1 MKSTTIDIG
10 GKSVTFEHGEIAR
23 QADGAV
29 IVKQGGTVLLAT
41 VVAADKANESLG
53 FFPLTVEY
61 REKSAAAGKI
71 PGGFIKRE
79 TRPQD
84 REILASRLIDRSV
97 RPLFPKAFLCETQVM
112 VTVFSYD
119 DDANPEPL
127 AIMGAAAALH
137 ISNIPW
143 AGPVCGVH
151 IVKNGDSYT
160 VLPTQKEREEPQLDL
175 MISCGKE
182 GLIMAEGLA
191 NETQESDVLEALEK
205 AQQAMQPFF
214 DMMDEWQKDADEKRV
229 CEEPEK
235 PAQEM
240 HDDIVNAVKDE
251 LLEAVLTKQK
261 KQRGKN
267 IKKVLSTHSEAF
279 NEKYPEQ
286 EKHIAKI
293 LDDLHYNLVR
303 DYMISEKKRIDGRD
317 FDNIRPISGKVG
329 WLPNAH
335 GSSIFTRG
343 ETQALVSCTLGTP
356 DDQQLVETLGGERR
370 ERFLL
375 HYNFPSY
382 SVGEVRPLRGPGR
395 REIGHGNLALRA
407 LTNILPAQKGF
418 VYTIRLVSDIS
429 ESNGSSSMATVCGG
443 CLAMMDAGVPISKP
457 VAGIAMGLIQHNG
470 ETVVISDIMGDEDHL
485 GDMDF
490 KVTGSKDGIT
500 ALQLDNKIGSLPFS
514 ILEKALQQAKD
525 GRVHILDEMA
535 KILGETRVDLS
546 ELAPRIVS
554 TTIRKDRIRSLIGP
568 GGKNVQGIQE
578 ACNVNININ
587 SDNGEVQVYATNM
600 QDCEKALKK
609 IDEMVG
615 DPEIGKIYRGKVTSV
630 KDFGAFVK
638 FFGEQEGLVHI
649 SELEQ
654 GRVQKVRDV
663 VNEGD
668 AIIVK
673 VLGIDRGKIKLSRKE
688 ALNAKD
694 SDIAN

>member
-1 MKSTTIDIG
+1 MKSTTIDID
-10 GKSVTFEHGEIAR
+10 GKSITFEYGEIAR

-41 VVAADKANESLG
+41 VVAADKAKEGLG

-97 RPLFPKAFLCETQVM
+97 RPLFPKSFLCETQVM

-119 DDANPEPL
+119 DDAHPEAL

-137 ISNIPW
+137 ISDIPW
-143 AGPVCGVH
+143 AGPVCG
-151 IVKNGDSYT
+151 IQIAKNDDKYT
-160 VLPTQKEREEPQLDL
+160 VLPTRSERETPQLDL

-182 GLIMAEGLA
+182 GLIMAEGIA
-191 NETQESDVLEALEK
+191 HEVQESDVLEALEK
-205 AQQAMQPFF
+205 AQQAMKPFF
-214 DMMDEWQKDADEKRV
+214 DMMDEWGEGVEKREYV
-229 CEEPEK
+229 EPEK
-235 PAQEM
+235 AAQEM
-240 HDDIVNAVKDE
+240 QDDIVAAVKEE
-251 LLEAVLTKQK
+251 LLQAVLTPQK
-261 KQRGKN
+261 KLRSKN
-267 IKKVLSTHSEAF
+267 IKKVLSTHKENF
-279 NEKYPEQ
+279 VEKYPE
-286 EKHIAKI
+286 EEHHVGKI

-303 DYMISEKKRIDGRD
+303 DYMINEKKRIDGRD
-317 FDNIRPISGKVG
+317 FDNIRPITGKVG
-329 WLPNAH
+329 WLPNTH

-356 DDQQLVETLGGERR
+356 EDQQFVESLGGERR

-407 LTNILPAQKGF
+407 LTNILPSHKDF
-418 VYTIRLVSDIS
+418 VYTIRLVSDVT

-443 CLAMMDAGVPISKP
+443 CLAMMDAGVPVSKSI
-457 VAGIAMGLIQHNG
+457 AGIAMGLIQHNG

-490 KVTGSKDGIT
+490 KVTGSKEGIT

-514 ILEKALQQAKD
+514 ILEKAMAQAKD
-525 GRVHILDEMA
+525 GRHHILDEMS
-535 KILGETRVDLS
+535 KVLSETRGSLS
-546 ELAPRIVS
+546 DLAPRIVS
-554 TTIRKDRIRSLIGP
+554 TTIRKDKIRSLIGP
-568 GGKNVQGIQE
+568 GGKNVQSIQE

-587 SDNGEVQVYATNM
+587 SENGEVQVYASNM
-600 QDCEKALKK
+600 KDCNDALKK

-615 DPEIGKIYRGKVTSV
+615 DPEVGKIYRGKVTSV

-649 SELEQ
+649 SELEK
-654 GRVQKVRDV
+654 GRVQKVTDV

-668 AIIVK
+668 AIVVK

-688 ALNAKD
+688 ALNATE
-694 SDIAN
+694 SDFAN